1 MALIISLIIPILL
14 LSLAHPATALSAQL
28 HELIPGPGL
37 PSLASL
43 NLTTSDIINL
53 PLPLPFGPTG
63 QDPPQRGPRKD
74 PQCGPEDA
82 YTNVDSLVTCYK
94 YIHRLGTEF
103 CEFRLHEVKTLCRIG
118 GVGVVGI
125 GIGKEVERSYC
136 SDVALGLLTVI
147 DGCTRPD
154 QSAAGFA
161 AANGNGN
168 IIVGGTRVDFV
179 IHIKSMA
186 AWG

>member
-1 MALIISLIIPILL
+1 M
-14 LSLAHPATALSAQL
+14 
-28 HELIPGPGL
+28 
-37 PSLASL
+37 
-43 NLTTSDIINL
+43 
-53 PLPLPFGPTG
+53 
-63 QDPPQRGPRKD
+63 
-74 PQCGPEDA
+74 
-82 YTNVDSLVTCYK
+82 DS
-94 YIHRLGTEF
+94 
-103 CEFRLHEVKTLCRIG
+103 
-118 GVGVVGI
+118 
-125 GIGKEVERSYC
+125 

>member
-1 MALIISLIIPILL
+1 MTFLTTFFVPILL
-14 LSLAHPATALSAQL
+14 ALTHHATAFPTET
-28 HELIPGPGL
+28 HELIPGSGL

-43 NLTTSDIINL
+43 NLTTSDIVNL
-53 PLPLPFGPTG
+53 PLPIIIPT
-63 QDPPQRGPRKD
+63 GPRKD

-82 YTNVDSLVTCYK
+82 YTNVDSLITCYK

-147 DGCTRPD
+147 DGCTRPN

-168 IIVGGTRVDFV
+168 IIVGGTRVDYI
-179 IHIKSMA
+179 IHI
-186 AWG
+186 